1 MATATIRMTVDKNEN
16 NRLGRPHGSL
26 RSSFALTGACAALVL
41 GTAHAETHLEPRIG
55 FDVTWTD
62 NVDLASQGQRKRD
75 ELIGQLKPGITFTH
89 EGRNLD
95 AFLDYQLQAIYFN
108 NESDHQ
114 VFHQGDLGVQ
124 YAVVPDWFFLDLG
137 GSRSQTVIDPRQ
149 PINAG
154 NMFQTG
160 NLADSTSGQIS
171 PILRHRFRLVE
182 LEASYTRGFLNY
194 SRADTVDQTPTSN
207 VNFDDSKNESANFSL
222 RSADPDARV
231 TWDTTYR
238 HDRVE
243 YDIALPF
250 EYDQAYAELGFL
262 MGRGFRLI
270 AQGGLETDPIKHR
283 TSGGLDETSYKG
295 GFEWREGERNVIR
308 ALVGHRFFGRTY
320 EGLWRYTGRVLE
332 SEVSYTESPTT
343 QTQDRVA
350 RSITAPGDFPPG
362 LGNQFSRTTSDVY
375 LSKALE
381 GRIGLRGRVTGIFL
395 QGNWE
400 RRDYLYLGDI
410 QDEYKGASLMVT
422 RRLGPRVTLEGTVG
436 YTDTQLR
443 EGGAYTDRSYALSL
457 TRLIGTKTQLTL
469 TGNRIERT
477 GATQPYTANWV
488 LLGIEVNFA
497 GTDRAGGGRGFAGGR
512 PATRANTLP
521 TIPQR

>member
-1 MATATIRMTVDKNEN
+1 MDTATIRMTVDKNEN
-16 NRLGRPHGSL
+16 NRPSRLQGRL
-26 RSSFALTGACAALVL
+26 RSHIALTGACAALVF
-41 GTAHAETHLEPRIG
+41 GTAHAETHFEPRIG

-62 NVDLASQGQRKRD
+62 NVDLTSQDQPKRD
-75 ELIGQLKPGITFTH
+75 ELIGQLRPGITFVH
-89 EGRNLD
+89 DGRNLQ

-114 VFHQGDLGVQ
+114 VFHQGELGVQ
-124 YAVVPDWFFLDLG
+124 YAIVPDWFFLDVG

-171 PILRHRFRLVE
+171 PIVRHRFRLFE

-194 SRADTVDQTPTSN
+194 SQADTVDQTPTSSLD
-207 VNFDDSKNESANFSL
+207 FDDSKNESASFSL

-231 TWDTTYR
+231 TWDTTYH

-262 MGRGFRLI
+262 IGRGFRLI
-270 AQGGLETDPIKHR
+270 AQGGLESDPIEHR
-283 TSGGLDETSYKG
+283 TDGGLDETSYKG

-308 ALVGHRFFGRTY
+308 ALMGHRFFGKTY

-332 SEVSYTESPTT
+332 SEVSYIETPTT
-343 QTQDRVA
+343 QTQERVV
-350 RSITAPGDFPPG
+350 RGITAPTDFPPG
-362 LGNQFSRTTSDVY
+362 LDNQFSRTTSDVY

-400 RRDYLYLGDI
+400 RRDYLFLGDI
-410 QDEYKGASLMVT
+410 QDKYAGATLLLT
-422 RRLGPRVTLEGTVG
+422 RRLGPRVTLEATLG
-436 YTDTQLR
+436 YTDTELR
-443 EGGAYTDRSYALSL
+443 EGGAYADRSYAVSL
-457 TRLIGTKTQLTL
+457 VRLIGTKTQLTL

-497 GTDRAGGGRGFAGGR
+497 GTDRAGGRRGFTGAR